1 MFYYINC
8 IHCFP
13 KLSIL
18 GFQITSRMSKR
29 QKLSFFPLG
38 DLPDEILLKI
48 FSYMNIKGVLQCGK
62 VSMRLRAVSNDQSL
76 WLKLNLFR
84 RDVPYGFIEK
94 AVQNGCEYLN
104 LRHSCV
110 YIGEKSGVPWKLK
123 YLDISQSD
131 DRKWTLAV
139 PEGVLENCHVL
150 QKLSVD
156 NLMLDSVDID
166 QICQN
171 GETLQIL
178 SLEGCQI
185 DSCQRTELIEKLFK
199 KCPHLTELNINK
211 GAEGAPIN
219 KIFFDE
225 TACALV
231 DNLTPNI
238 LKLNL
243 GSHHCVEDKHVNSL
257 VRRCNKLTE
266 LDLSGT
272 SITNDSIES
281 IVEHLTSLEKLD
293 VGYTYIDVP
302 TLLQLKSIPTLKVL
316 RFFHWK
322 NITKEM
328 KNLKL
333 QLPNISINKEY
344 LHIACPKNKMNRFVD
359 QDWFWEIRAKQQMW
373 TLFLK
378 AH

>member
-1 MFYYINC
+1 M
-8 IHCFP
+8 
-13 KLSIL
+13 
-18 GFQITSRMSKR
+18 
-29 QKLSFFPLG
+29 
-38 DLPDEILLKI
+38 D
-48 FSYMNIKGVLQCGK
+48 IKGVLQCGQ
-62 VSMRLRAVSNDQSL
+62 VSKRLRAISNDQCL
-76 WLKLNLFR
+76 WSKLNLFGME
-84 RDVPYGFIEK
+84 VPYGIIEK
-94 AVQNGCEYLN
+94 AIQNGCEYLN
-104 LRHSCV
+104 LGFSCV
-110 YIGEKSGVPWKLK
+110 YGGKKSEVPWKLK

-131 DRKWTLAV
+131 GHKPKSPAV
-139 PEGVLENCHVL
+139 PGGLLENCHVL

-156 NLMLDSVDID
+156 NLRLDSVDIN

-178 SLEGCQI
+178 SLKGCQI
-185 DSCQRTELIEKLFK
+185 DSCQRSELLEKLFK

-211 GAEGAPIN
+211 GVEGGPIK

-225 TACALV
+225 NMCALV

-243 GSHHCVEDKHVNSL
+243 GSHHCVEDHHVYSL
-257 VRRCNKLTE
+257 VRRCKNITE

-302 TLLQLKSIPTLKVL
+302 TLLQLKSIPTLKIL

-322 NITKEM
+322 KIAKEI

-333 QLPNISINKEY
+333 QLPNISINKEC
-344 LHIACPKNKMNRFVD
+344 LHIACPNKKNERFVD
-359 QDWFWEIRAKQQMW
+359 QDWFWEIRAKQQ
-373 TLFLK
+373 TLFY
-378 AH
+378 

>member
-1 MFYYINC
+1 
-8 IHCFP
+8 
-13 KLSIL
+13 
-18 GFQITSRMSKR
+18 MSKR

-48 FSYMNIKGVLQCGK
+48 FSHMNIKGVLQCGK
-62 VSMRLRAVSNDQSL
+62 VSMRFRAISNDQSL
-76 WLKLNLFR
+76 WSKLNLFQ
-84 RDVPYGFIEK
+84 RDIPYGFIVK
-94 AVQNGCEYLN
+94 AIRNGCEYLN
-104 LRHSCV
+104 LRLSCV
-110 YIGEKSGVPWKLK
+110 KGGEKSEVPWKLK

-131 DRKWTLAV
+131 DPKWAPAV

-156 NLMLDSVDID
+156 NLMLDSADID

-171 GETLQIL
+171 GKTLQIL
-178 SLEGCQI
+178 SLKGCNI
-185 DSCQRTELIEKLFK
+185 DSWNRTELIEKLFK

-211 GAEGAPIN
+211 GAEGSPIN

-225 TACALV
+225 NMCALV

-243 GSHHCVEDKHVNSL
+243 GSHHCVKDHHVYSL
-257 VRRCNKLTE
+257 VRRCKNITE

-293 VGYTYIDVP
+293 VGYTNIHVP
-302 TLLQLKSIPTLKVL
+302 TLLQLKSIPTLKIL
-316 RFFHWK
+316 RFFHWRK
-322 NITKEM
+322 ITKDM
-328 KNLKL
+328 NYLKL
-333 QLPNISINKEY
+333 QLPNISINKECV
-344 LHIACPKNKMNRFVD
+344 HIACPKKKNERFID
-359 QDWFWEIRAKQQMW
+359 QDWFWEVRAKQQQ
-373 TLFLK
+373 LFLK
-378 AH
+378 AYDRRS

>member
-1 MFYYINC
+1 
-8 IHCFP
+8 
-13 KLSIL
+13 
-18 GFQITSRMSKR
+18 MSKR
-29 QKLSFFPLG
+29 QKLSFLHFE

-48 FSYMNIKGVLQCGK
+48 LSLLDIKGVLQCGK
-62 VSMRLRAVSNDQSL
+62 VSKRLRAISNDQSL
-76 WLKLNLFR
+76 WLKLNLFGR
-84 RDVPYGFIEK
+84 EVPYGFIEK
-94 AVQNGCEYLN
+94 AVKNGCEYLN
-104 LRHSCV
+104 LRFSV
-110 YIGEKSGVPWKLK
+110 VSRGKKSEVPWSLK
-123 YLDISQSD
+123 YLEISQSCD
-131 DRKWTLAV
+131 LPLPK
-139 PEGVLENCHVL
+139 GVLENCHVL

-178 SLEGCQI
+178 SLEGCTIGVQGI
-185 DSCQRTELIEKLFK
+185 QRTELFEKLFK

-211 GAEGAPIN
+211 GVEGGPIK

-225 TACALV
+225 NMCALV

-243 GSHHCVEDKHVNSL
+243 GSHHCVEDHHVYSL
-257 VRRCNKLTE
+257 VRRCKNITE

-293 VGYTYIDVP
+293 VGYTYIDVF
-302 TLLQLKSIPTLKVL
+302 TLLQLKSIPTLKIL
-316 RFFHWK
+316 HFFHWK
-322 NITKEM
+322 KIAKDM

-333 QLPNISINKEY
+333 QLPNISINKAKEY
-344 LHIACPKNKMNRFVD
+344 LQIACPIKKEMNGFID
-359 QDWFWEIRAKQQMW
+359 PDWFWDIRAKQQK
-373 TLFLK
+373 LFLK
-378 AH
+378 VY

>member
-1 MFYYINC
+1 M
-8 IHCFP
+8 
-13 KLSIL
+13 
-18 GFQITSRMSKR
+18 
-29 QKLSFFPLG
+29 
-38 DLPDEILLKI
+38 
-48 FSYMNIKGVLQCGK
+48 
-62 VSMRLRAVSNDQSL
+62 
-76 WLKLNLFR
+76 
-84 RDVPYGFIEK
+84 
-94 AVQNGCEYLN
+94 
-104 LRHSCV
+104 
-110 YIGEKSGVPWKLK
+110 
-123 YLDISQSD
+123 SQSSD
-131 DRKWTLAV
+131 LECALEV
-139 PEGVLENCHVL
+139 PEGVLQNCHFL
-150 QKLSVD
+150 QKLSVN
-156 NLMLDSVDID
+156 NLILNSHEIQ

-225 TACALV
+225 NACALV

-302 TLLQLKSIPTLKVL
+302 TLLQLKSIPTLKIL
-316 RFFHWK
+316 HCFRFGTH
-322 NITKEM
+322 
-328 KNLKL
+328 
-333 QLPNISINKEY
+333 SIF
-344 LHIACPKNKMNRFVD
+344 I
-359 QDWFWEIRAKQQMW
+359 I
-373 TLFLK
+373 
-378 AH
+378 

>member
-1 MFYYINC
+1 
-8 IHCFP
+8 
-13 KLSIL
+13 
-18 GFQITSRMSKR
+18 MSKR

-62 VSMRLRAVSNDQSL
+62 VSMRFRAISNDQSL
-76 WLKLNLFR
+76 WLKLNLFQG
-84 RDVPYGFIEK
+84 DIPYGFIEK
-94 AVQNGCEYLN
+94 TIQNGCEYLN
-104 LRHSCV
+104 LRLSCV
-110 YIGEKSGVPWKLK
+110 KGGKKSEVPLKLK

-131 DRKWTLAV
+131 IPVHEWTPAV
-139 PEGVLENCHVL
+139 PEGLLENCHVL
-150 QKLSVD
+150 QKLSAD

-171 GETLQIL
+171 GETLQVL
-178 SLEGCQI
+178 SLKGCCI
-185 DSCQRTELIEKLFK
+185 DSSQRTELFERLFK

-211 GAEGAPIN
+211 GAEGPPIN

-225 TACALV
+225 NMCALV

-243 GSHHCVEDKHVNSL
+243 GSHHCVEDHHVYSL
-257 VRRCNKLTE
+257 VRRCKNITE

-293 VGYTYIDVP
+293 VGYTYIDVF
-302 TLLQLKSIPTLKVL
+302 TLLQLKSIPTLKIL
-316 RFFHWK
+316 HFFHWK
-322 NITKEM
+322 KIAKDM

-333 QLPNISINKEY
+333 QLPNISINKAKEY
-344 LHIACPKNKMNRFVD
+344 LQIACPIKKEMNGFID
-359 QDWFWEIRAKQQMW
+359 PDWFWDIRAKQQK
-373 TLFLK
+373 LFLK
-378 AH
+378 AR